1 MNGLL
6 GCGRC
11 VAGGG
16 VRVRRPTASSCRL
29 LKWKVNIERAC
40 VGMAPRTQGGG
51 LARRQSHQAARP
63 SVVGRLASSW
73 NIDALD
79 CERPSAPPL
88 PNATMQHITRV
99 PPWLQREGWKLEE
112 PLPHATRWT
121 SPLGQTLHSF
131 TTNTEPRFTFA
142 YNPRDN
148 DMVRMARQGVLE
160 PALTLAWHDATHIC
174 CRDQRGV
181 VVDVGGN
188 FGWYTLYSI
197 ALGCD
202 VFVVEPVP
210 TWLEIL
216 RLGVALNPGF
226 ARHVK
231 IAQNVVYPE
240 RGNFTLRVPHP
251 DGDEKMYLGMTYMQG
266 SAGMIKGY
274 RDHETYAHVAQS
286 VRLDDVVRSDVCL
299 LKVDVEGY
307 EPQVL
312 HTAQHLFAHRRV
324 HALQLEMTRSTP
336 GTAQQCATLKMLEHL
351 DALGYAFKQVSHAQ
365 ADAVALPRI
374 GEWASADGFGP
385 LADFPSNE
393 TRARGVRVGLHGV
406 PLDQPVRA
414 PRRLGDGG
422 GSGAVVALVR
432 VLSL

>member
-1 MNGLL
+1 MH
-6 GCGRC
+6 RIAH
-11 VAGGG
+11 V
-16 VRVRRPTASSCRL
+16 
-29 LKWKVNIERAC
+29 
-40 VGMAPRTQGGG
+40 
-51 LARRQSHQAARP
+51 P
-63 SVVGRLASSW
+63 S
-73 NIDALD
+73 
-79 CERPSAPPL
+79 
-88 PNATMQHITRV
+88 
-99 PPWLQREGWKLEE
+99 WLQREGWRQEV
-112 PLPHATRWT
+112 PVGNANRWT

-142 YNPRDN
+142 FNPQDQ

-160 PALTLAWHDATHIC
+160 PGLTLAWHSATQEC

-240 RGNFTLRVPHP
+240 RGNYTLRVPQP
-251 DGDEKMYLGMTYMQG
+251 EGNANMYLGMTYMQG

-274 RDHETYAHVAQS
+274 KDDVTYAHVARS

-299 LKVDVEGY
+299 LKADVEGY

-312 HTAQHLFAHRRV
+312 HTARNLLAKRRV
-324 HALQLEMTRSTP
+324 YALQLEMSRS
-336 GTAQQCATLKMLEHL
+336 QQAEQRCATIKMLEHL
-351 DALGYAFKQVSHAQ
+351 DALGYVFKQADHALV
-365 ADAVALPRI
+365 DAAVLPPV
-374 GEWASADGFGP
+374 GAWQGTGGFNAMP
-385 LADFPSNE
+385 DFPSNA
-393 TRARGVRVGLHGV
+393 TRARG
-406 PLDQPVRA
+406 
-414 PRRLGDGG
+414 
-422 GSGAVVALVR
+422 
-432 VLSL
+432 LSLGLSPMRAAYEWDFTACLSTNLFARRVDWTAGAGRPWPSLGC